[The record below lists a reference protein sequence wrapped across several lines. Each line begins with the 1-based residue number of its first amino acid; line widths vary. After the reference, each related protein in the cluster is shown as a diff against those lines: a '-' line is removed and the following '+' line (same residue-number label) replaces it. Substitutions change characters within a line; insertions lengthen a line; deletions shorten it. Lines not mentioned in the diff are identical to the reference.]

1 MHNQSHHNYPDNS
14 VLLVLSSLFK
24 TMSLT
29 LTGNELGTSTAT
41 ISPCPVNGTRVFC
54 RRTFCQKRTAHG
66 THGSHA

>member
-1 MHNQSHHNYPDNS
+1 MHNQSHHNYPDNT

-41 ISPCPVNGTRVFC
+41 ISRALSTAREFLPTN
-54 RRTFCQKRTAHG
+54 FCQKRTAHG
-66 THGSHA
+66 THGPHA